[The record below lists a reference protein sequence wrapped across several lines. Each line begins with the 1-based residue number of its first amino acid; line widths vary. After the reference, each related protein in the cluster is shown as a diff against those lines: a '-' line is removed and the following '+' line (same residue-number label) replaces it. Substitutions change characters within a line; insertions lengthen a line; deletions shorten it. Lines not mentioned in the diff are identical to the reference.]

1 LILVTGAL
9 IPSVGSACKIMGSFE
24 DLMNERRRLQ
34 KELDEK
40 SSRDKYARQLEATL
54 VKDESPVVMATPSPS
69 SVDTP
74 FTPVLSPIAEGE
86 MDSFDQRRDP
96 VFLMAKEIP
105 MATSQVGSA
114 SVLSLE
120 IDTSKSDTDG
130 SHMPSSEVPIFKDTP
145 AAEMA
150 TPSSRQ
156 MATPVLPTTSP
167 RSSLKEIQDR
177 IHKERGLMFED
188 RPIPVDPQDS
198 RRLATPFPRPKPRG
212 SFVHQNPPSA
222 DLVSLQREMA
232 EKRNSWMVQ
241 KESEDLA
248 KKSLA
253 TLAYEDSLENSPFP
267 VPVPMMPGYRS
278 LVGPSLATNSTL
290 QLPLDVVSG
299 VTKRNPASWVI
310 DMQTDRGMAMTAG
323 LVGAGMCHFLLLFI
337 TMYRLHGFDHLP
349 LSLHSRIPFGW
360 IPDGGGVRLC
370 GHSPLYPKGAGHF
383 GGRILDVSPLYY
395 FS

>member
-1 LILVTGAL
+1 
-9 IPSVGSACKIMGSFE
+9 MGSFE

-74 FTPVLSPIAEGE
+74 FIPVLSPIAEGE
-86 MDSFDQRRDP
+86 MDSLDQRMAP

-105 MATSQVGSA
+105 MVTSQVGSA

-145 AAEMA
+145 SAEMA
-150 TPSSRQ
+150 TPMPSPS
-156 MATPVLPTTSP
+156 TVLPTTSP

-232 EKRNSWMVQ
+232 EKRNTWIVQ

-337 TMYRLHGFDHLP
+337 TMYRLHGFDHPLFLP
-349 LSLHSRIPFGW
+349 FRIPFGW
-360 IPDGGGVRLC
+360 IPGGGGVCLC

-383 GGRILDVSPLYY
+383 GGRILDVSPL
-395 FS
+395 

>member
-1 LILVTGAL
+1 
-9 IPSVGSACKIMGSFE
+9 
-24 DLMNERRRLQ
+24 
-34 KELDEK
+34 
-40 SSRDKYARQLEATL
+40 
-54 VKDESPVVMATPSPS
+54 
-69 SVDTP
+69 
-74 FTPVLSPIAEGE
+74 
-86 MDSFDQRRDP
+86 
-96 VFLMAKEIP
+96 MAKEIP

-299 VTKRNPASWVI
+299 VTERNPASWVI

-323 LVGAGMCHFLLLFI
+323 LVGAGMCHFLLLFL
-337 TMYRLHGFDHLP
+337 TMYRLHGFDHPLFLP
-349 LSLHSRIPFGW
+349 FRIPFGW
-360 IPDGGGVRLC
+360 IPGGGGVCLC

-383 GGRILDVSPLYY
+383 GGRILDVSP
-395 FS
+395 

>member
-1 LILVTGAL
+1 
-9 IPSVGSACKIMGSFE
+9 
-24 DLMNERRRLQ
+24 
-34 KELDEK
+34 
-40 SSRDKYARQLEATL
+40 
-54 VKDESPVVMATPSPS
+54 
-69 SVDTP
+69 
-74 FTPVLSPIAEGE
+74 
-86 MDSFDQRRDP
+86 
-96 VFLMAKEIP
+96 

-145 AAEMA
+145 SAEMA

-232 EKRNSWMVQ
+232 EKRNTWIVQ

-299 VTKRNPASWVI
+299 VTERNPASWVI

-337 TMYRLHGFDHLP
+337 TMYRLHGFDHP
-349 LSLHSRIPFGW
+349 LFLHFRIPFGW
-360 IPDGGGVRLC
+360 IPGGGGVCLC

-383 GGRILDVSPLYY
+383 GGRMLDKSPV
-395 FS
+395 